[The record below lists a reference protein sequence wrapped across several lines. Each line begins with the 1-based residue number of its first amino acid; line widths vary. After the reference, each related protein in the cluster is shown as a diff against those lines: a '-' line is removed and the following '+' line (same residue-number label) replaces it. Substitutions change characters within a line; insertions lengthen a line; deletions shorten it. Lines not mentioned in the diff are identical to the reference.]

1 MRDHSPWSP
10 QGRAPSVGSVGV
22 VPALVDE
29 VGPGCEPLA
38 GGFLREPVSTW
49 SSLAFVVA
57 GVVVV
62 VLARRRRRALGSPV
76 AGGVVEPPSAAYAAL
91 VAGIGLGSMVQH
103 GPNPV
108 WADLAHDLPLLAT
121 LLLIT
126 ADAVADLTGRARS
139 WWWWVLPTAAI
150 APVIHVW
157 PTAGDLTQ
165 GGVAVVTVVISL
177 VRAWRR
183 PPLRP
188 TILWTL
194 ALLSTGGVVE
204 ILSSPGWP
212 LCDPETQW
220 WFGHAVWHVLIAAG
234 LAVLA
239 GALGWR
245 EAPVGGPASQADGD
259 EAARP

>member
-1 MRDHSPWSP
+1 MGTGIPVTVPDP
-10 QGRAPSVGSVGV
+10 VG
-22 VPALVDE
+22 E

-38 GGFLREPVSTW
+38 EGFLREPVSTW

-62 VLARRRRRALGSPV
+62 VLARRRRQALGTPV
-76 AGGVVEPPSAAYAAL
+76 EGGFDEPPSAAYAAL
-91 VAGIGLGSMVQH
+91 VAGIGVGSVVQH
-103 GPNPV
+103 GPNPI

-126 ADAVADLTGRARS
+126 ADAVADLAGRARS
-139 WWWWVLPTAAI
+139 WWWWVVPTVAI
-150 APVIHVW
+150 APVIHFW
-157 PTAGDLTQ
+157 PRAGDLTQ
-165 GGVAVVTVVISL
+165 GGVAVVTVLISL

-183 PPLRP
+183 PPLRR
-188 TILWTL
+188 TIRWTVVLL
-194 ALLSTGGVVE
+194 ATGGIVE

-212 LCDPETQW
+212 LCDPSSRW
-220 WFGHAVWHVLIAAG
+220 WFGHAAWHVLIAAG

-245 EAPVGGPASQADGD
+245 EASVGPRPRVPAS
-259 EAARP
+259 